1 MRENILAPS
10 MLSADFKI
18 LGEQL
23 KQTEEA
29 GAQYIHFDVM
39 DGIFVPSISFGMPVL
54 SSVKGF
60 TDQVLDVHLMVTE
73 PIRYIKD
80 FAACGADIITIHL
93 EACEDPG
100 KTLDE
105 IHACGVRAGI
115 SIKPGT
121 PVEALIPYLEQAD
134 MFLVMSV
141 EPGFGGQAFIPESL
155 GRIRQLRDPLGRIRQ
170 LRDLLDERGLEK
182 DVEVDG
188 GIYHSNVA
196 EVLDA
201 GANVIVSGSGV
212 YKGDIRKN
220 TEEFMEI
227 LRNHE

>member
-1 MRENILAPS
+1 MIENILAPS
-10 MLSADFKI
+10 MLSAHFNI
-18 LGEQL
+18 LGAQL
-23 KQTEEA
+23 TQTEEA

-54 SSVKGF
+54 SSVKSA

-73 PIRYIKD
+73 PVRYVKE
-80 FAACGADIITIHL
+80 FATCGADIITVHL
-93 EACEDPG
+93 EACEDLAA
-100 KTLDE
+100 TVDA
-105 IHACGVRAGI
+105 IHACRVRAGI

-121 PVEALIPYLEQAD
+121 PVEELIPYLDQAD
-134 MFLVMSV
+134 MFLLMSV

-155 GRIRQLRDPLGRIRQ
+155 ERIRQLRE
-170 LRDLLDERGLEK
+170 LLDERGLKK
-182 DVEVDG
+182 DLEVDG

-196 EVLDA
+196 EVLEA

-220 TEEFMEI
+220 VEEFMEI

>member
-1 MRENILAPS
+1 

-54 SSVKGF
+54 SSVKGA

-73 PIRYIKD
+73 PIRYVKE
-80 FAACGADIITIHL
+80 FASCGADIITIHL

-100 KTLDE
+100 AALE
-105 IHACGVRAGI
+105 AIHACGVRAGI
-115 SIKPGT
+115 SIKPAT
-121 PVEALIPYLEQAD
+121 PVEELIPYLELAD
-134 MFLVMSV
+134 MFLIMSV

-155 GRIRQLRDPLGRIRQ
+155 ERIRHLRE
-170 LRDLLDERGLEK
+170 LLDERGLGA
-182 DVEVDG
+182 DIEVDG
-188 GIYHSNVA
+188 GIKLNNVKT
-196 EVLDA
+196 VLDA
-201 GANVIVSGSGV
+201 GANIIVAGSAVFSGDA
-212 YKGDIRKN
+212 KKN
-220 TEEFMEI
+220 VQDFLKALGEA
-227 LRNHE
+227 

>member
-1 MRENILAPS
+1 MGS
-10 MLSADFKI
+10 LSR
-18 LGEQL
+18 
-23 KQTEEA
+23 
-29 GAQYIHFDVM
+29 V

-54 SSVKGF
+54 SSVKGA

-73 PIRYIKD
+73 PIRYVKE
-80 FAACGADIITIHL
+80 FASCGADIITIHL

-100 KTLDE
+100 AALDA

-115 SIKPGT
+115 SIKPAT
-121 PVEALIPYLEQAD
+121 PVEKLIPYLDKAD
-134 MFLVMSV
+134 MFLIMSV

-155 GRIRQLRDPLGRIRQ
+155 ERIRRV
-170 LRDLLDERGLEK
+170 RDLLDERGLEK

-188 GIYHSNVA
+188 GIYHSNVD
-196 EVLDA
+196 EVLNA

-212 YKGDIRKN
+212 YRGDIRKN
-220 TEEFMEI
+220 TAEFMEI

>member
-1 MRENILAPS
+1 

-54 SSVKGF
+54 SAVKGA
-60 TDQVLDVHLMVTE
+60 TAQVLDVHLMVTE
-73 PIRYIKD
+73 PVRYVKE
-80 FAACGADIITIHL
+80 FAACGADIITVHL
-93 EACEDPG
+93 EACEDLRA
-100 KTLDE
+100 TVDA
-105 IHACGVRAGI
+105 IHECGVRAGI
-115 SIKPGT
+115 SVKPAT
-121 PVEALIPYLEQAD
+121 PVEELIPYLELAD

-141 EPGFGGQAFIPESL
+141 EPGFGGQAFIPGSL
-155 GRIRQLRDPLGRIRQ
+155 ERIRRLRG
-170 LRDLLDERGLEK
+170 LLEERGLEK
-182 DVEVDG
+182 DLEVDG

-220 TEEFMEI
+220 VSEFMEI
-227 LRNHE
+227 LKNHE

>member
-1 MRENILAPS
+1 MTKNILAPS

-54 SSVKGF
+54 SAVKGA
-60 TDQVLDVHLMVTE
+60 TAQVLDVHLMVTE
-73 PIRYIKD
+73 PVRYVKE
-80 FAACGADIITIHL
+80 FAACGADIITVHL
-93 EACEDPG
+93 EACEDLRA
-100 KTLDE
+100 TVDA
-105 IHACGVRAGI
+105 IHECGVRAGI
-115 SIKPGT
+115 SVKPAT
-121 PVEALIPYLEQAD
+121 PVEELIPYLELAD

-141 EPGFGGQAFIPESL
+141 EPGFGGQAFIPGSL
-155 GRIRQLRDPLGRIRQ
+155 ERIRRLRG
-170 LRDLLDERGLEK
+170 LLEERGLEK
-182 DVEVDG
+182 DLEVDG

-220 TEEFMEI
+220 VSEFMEI
-227 LRNHE
+227 LKNHE

>member
-1 MRENILAPS
+1 MRKNILAPS

-134 MFLVMSV
+134 MFLIMSV

-155 GRIRQLRDPLGRIRQ
+155 DKIRKLRK
-170 LRDLLDERGLEK
+170 LLDERNLPA
-182 DVEVDG
+182 DLEVDG
-188 GIYHSNVA
+188 GIYPSNVA
-196 EVLDA
+196 EVLEA

-212 YKGDIRKN
+212 FKNEIRDN
-220 TEEFMEI
+220 TEKFMEI
-227 LRNHE
+227 LRSYE

>member
-54 SSVKGF
+54 SSVKGA

-73 PIRYIKD
+73 PVRYVKE
-80 FAACGADIITIHL
+80 FASCGADIITVHL
-93 EACEDPG
+93 EACEDLAA
-100 KTLDE
+100 TVDA

-121 PVEALIPYLEQAD
+121 PVEELIPYLDQAD
-134 MFLVMSV
+134 MFLIMSV

-155 GRIRQLRDPLGRIRQ
+155 ERIRQLRE
-170 LRDLLDERGLEK
+170 LLDERGLKK
-182 DVEVDG
+182 DLEVDG

-196 EVLDA
+196 EVLEA

-220 TEEFMEI
+220 VAEFMEI
-227 LRNHE
+227 LKNHE

>member
-1 MRENILAPS
+1 MIENILAPS

-54 SSVKGF
+54 SSVKGA

-73 PIRYIKD
+73 PVRYVKE
-80 FAACGADIITIHL
+80 FASCGADIITVHL
-93 EACEDPG
+93 EACEDLEA
-100 KTLDE
+100 TMDA

-121 PVEALIPYLEQAD
+121 PVEELIPYLDQAD
-134 MFLVMSV
+134 MFLIMSV

-155 GRIRQLRDPLGRIRQ
+155 ERIRQLRE
-170 LRDLLDERGLEK
+170 LLDERGLKK
-182 DVEVDG
+182 DLEVDG

-196 EVLDA
+196 EVLEA

-220 TEEFMEI
+220 VAEFMEI
-227 LRNHE
+227 LKNHE

>member
-73 PIRYIKD
+73 PVRYVKE
-80 FAACGADIITIHL
+80 FTACGADIITIHL

-121 PVEALIPYLEQAD
+121 PVEALLPYLEQAD
-134 MFLVMSV
+134 MFLIMSV

-155 GRIRQLRDPLGRIRQ
+155 GRIRELKDM
-170 LRDLLDERGLEK
+170 LDERGLEK

-220 TEEFMEI
+220 TAEFMEI